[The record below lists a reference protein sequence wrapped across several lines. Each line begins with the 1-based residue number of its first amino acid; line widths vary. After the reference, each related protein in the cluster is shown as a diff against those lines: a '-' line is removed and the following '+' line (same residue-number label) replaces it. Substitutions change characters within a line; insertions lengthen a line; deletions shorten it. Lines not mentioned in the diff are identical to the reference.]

1 MRSLNYRNCGKAL
14 AFVLAAAACIWC
26 VASFAD
32 VVSNAVGCS
41 PLWSKHMCLCAA
53 HLFGIL
59 PV

>member
-26 VASFAD
+26 AASFAD

-41 PLWSKHMCLCAA
+41 PLWSKNMFLFAA

-59 PV
+59 PC